1 MILYRALN
9 KDDIYNYENG
19 THIYCSLFNS
29 FRNKGKKNLKKKE
42 SRNLSRYV
50 DLCLLKDRQ
59 YALDCIVG
67 HVSGKRIGAG
77 VSPWVSVSSDYEFVM
92 GEYAV
97 PQSGTYNYEKDRK
110 PILVISIDDDEIKK
124 DSDSIKCLRNSK
136 EERIIIDLRNG
147 LLKGYYESGAISSE
161 KFNSDMP
168 GYDYMACVKR
178 DVNNMNT
185 RIDGFSNYTMAANE
199 LVIFLGINRDD
210 CMFMIY
216 PLIQDIIYG
225 LDEDIEKV
233 LPSIIKNRDRIENIL
248 EKINDPFYK
257 ELYPTIHTGIN
268 LTDYLVKNYN
278 SIEGNTIEEKYDYL
292 KKKKLRLLNE
302 IDNEINREL
311 LSDFYATRVIDDKV
325 LVTSYDNLGNIP
337 KSLRHDIIMLEKN
350 DKLYLYDNMSHCY
363 TNSDSMIPKVE
374 VIKLLKTK

>member
-19 THIYCSLFNS
+19 NHIYCSLFNS

-42 SRNLSRYV
+42 SRNLNRYV

-67 HVSGKRIGAG
+67 HVSGKRIGVG

-161 KFNSDMP
+161 KFNRDMP

-178 DVNNMNT
+178 DVNNTNT

-248 EKINDPFYK
+248 KKINDPFYK
-257 ELYPTIHTGIN
+257 ELYPTIYTGIN
-268 LTDYLVKNYN
+268 LTDYLIKNYN